1 MAEPPVAVVGAGLMG
16 SGIAACFAAAGHEV
30 AVHDPVEAS
39 LAAAPGRIATC
50 LEAMGIDGV
59 DGPTANEADAAAESA
74 PAGDAADAK
83 RPDRSPGAAAE
94 SHGAAINEALARVRY
109 EARPQDALAGAGFV
123 FEAAPENLKLKQ
135 EIFARLD
142 AIAAP
147 GCILASNSSAMRPTE
162 IAARAE
168 HPGRTVG
175 THWWN
180 PPHLVPL
187 VEVVRGERTA
197 DETVERTFDLLAAVG
212 KVPVRVD
219 LDKPGFVGNRLQHA
233 LWREAFQLVDEG
245 VCDAETIDT
254 VVKNGF
260 GPRLA
265 ALGPMENAD
274 LVGLE
279 LTLSIHDYLLP
290 RLTPPSQ
297 PSAGLRERIAAGRTG
312 MEAGEGWRRWPEGSR
327 DEVQAEVSRHLREA
341 AARRSGSEADDRA
354 AGRRDDGGAA
364 GPPAADLDER

>member
-1 MAEPPVAVVGAGLMG
+1 VAEPPVAVAVVGAGLMG

-30 AVHDPVEAS
+30 AVHDPIKAS
-39 LAAAPGRIATC
+39 LAAAPERVAAC
-50 LEAMGIDGV
+50 LEAMNG
-59 DGPTANEADAAAESA
+59 T
-74 PAGDAADAK
+74 
-83 RPDRSPGAAAE
+83 GAA
-94 SHGAAINEALARVRY
+94 ARVRY
-109 EARPQDALAGAGFV
+109 EARPQDALAGVGFV
-123 FEAAPENLKLKQ
+123 FEAAPEDLKLKQ

-147 GCILASNSSAMRPTE
+147 GAVLASNSSAIRPTE
-162 IAARAE
+162 IFARAE

-187 VEVVRGERTA
+187 VEVVRGERTSG
-197 DETVERTFDLLAAVG
+197 ETVERTLELLAAVG

-233 LWREAFQLVDEG
+233 LWREAFHLVDEG

-290 RLTPPSQ
+290 RLNPPSE
-297 PSAGLRERIAAGRTG
+297 PSAGLRERIASGRTG

-327 DEVQAEVSRHLREA
+327 DEVQASVSRHLREA
-341 AARRSGSEADDRA
+341 AAKRSGA
-354 AGRRDDGGAA
+354 ATA
-364 GPPAADLDER
+364 GDE

>member
-1 MAEPPVAVVGAGLMG
+1 VAEPPVAVVGAGLMG

-30 AVHDPVEAS
+30 AVHDPVPES
-39 LAAAPGRIATC
+39 LAAAPERVASC
-50 LEAMGIDGV
+50 LQAMGVG
-59 DGPTANEADAAAESA
+59 AD
-74 PAGDAADAK
+74 
-83 RPDRSPGAAAE
+83 GAAVDDSEANPALA
-94 SHGAAINEALARVRY
+94 GAVARVRY
-109 EARPQDALAGAGFV
+109 EVRPQDALAGAGFV

-162 IAARAE
+162 IAARVE

-187 VEVVRGERTA
+187 VEVVRGERTS

-245 VCDAETIDT
+245 VCDAETIDL

-290 RLTPPSQ
+290 RLTPPSE
-297 PSAGLRERIAAGRTG
+297 PSVGLRERIAAGRTG

-327 DEVQAEVSRHLREA
+327 DKVQAEVSRHLRESA
-341 AARRSGSEADDRA
+341 AKRSAS
-354 AGRRDDGGAA
+354 AGRVDDDAA
-364 GPPAADLDER
+364 GPGPRDFDAL

>member
-1 MAEPPVAVVGAGLMG
+1 VAEPPVAVVGAGLMG

-30 AVHDPVEAS
+30 AVHDPVAES
-39 LAAAPGRIATC
+39 LAAAPERIAGC
-50 LEAMGIDGV
+50 LDAMGASADGL
-59 DGPTANEADAAAESA
+59 
-74 PAGDAADAK
+74 
-83 RPDRSPGAAAE
+83 
-94 SHGAAINEALARVRY
+94 ALVRV

-123 FEAAPENLKLKQ
+123 FEAAPEDLKLKQ
-135 EIFARLD
+135 DIFARLD

-147 GCILASNSSAMRPTE
+147 GCVLASNSSAMRPTE

-187 VEVVRGERTA
+187 VEVVRGERTT
-197 DETVERTFDLLAAVG
+197 DETVERTFELLAAVG

-219 LDKPGFVGNRLQHA
+219 RDLPGFVGNRLQHA

-265 ALGPMENAD
+265 ALGPMENSD

-279 LTLSIHDYLLP
+279 LTLQIHEYLLP
-290 RLTPPSQ
+290 RLTPPSA
-297 PSAGLRERIAAGRTG
+297 PAAGLRERIADGRTG
-312 MEAGEGWRRWPEGSR
+312 MAAGEGWRRWPEGAAA
-327 DEVQAEVSRHLREA
+327 EVQAAVSAHLRETA
-341 AARRSGSEADDRA
+341 AA
-354 AGRRDDGGAA
+354 
-364 GPPAADLDER
+364 PPAARSERS

>member
-1 MAEPPVAVVGAGLMG
+1 VAEPPVAVVGAGLMG
-16 SGIAACFAAAGHEV
+16 SGIAACFIAAGHEV
-30 AVHDPVEAS
+30 AVHDPVAES
-39 LAAAPGRIATC
+39 LAAAPGRIKTC
-50 LEAMGIDGV
+50 LEAMGVG
-59 DGPTANEADAAAESA
+59 AADAAA
-74 PAGDAADAK
+74 DDQ
-83 RPDRSPGAAAE
+83 
-94 SHGAAINEALARVRY
+94 LAVVLGRVRF
-109 EARPQDALAGAGFV
+109 ESRPQDALAGATFV
-123 FEAAPENLKLKQ
+123 FEAAPEDLRLKQ

-162 IAARAE
+162 IAARVE
-168 HPGRTVG
+168 HPARTVG

-187 VEVVRGERTA
+187 VEVVRGERTS

-245 VCDAETIDT
+245 VCDAETIDL

-290 RLTPPSQ
+290 RLTPPSE

-312 MEAGEGWRRWPEGSR
+312 MEAGEGWRRWPAGSR
-327 DEVQAEVSRHLREA
+327 DEVQAQVSRHLREA
-341 AARRSGSEADDRA
+341 AAKRA
-354 AGRRDDGGAA
+354 GGAGGARDDEDTDAT
-364 GPPAADLDER
+364 

>member
-1 MAEPPVAVVGAGLMG
+1 VTEPSVAVVGAGLMG
-16 SGIAACFAAAGHEV
+16 SGIAACFAATGREV
-30 AVHDPVEAS
+30 AVHDPVEAA
-39 LAAAPGRIATC
+39 LAAAPERIADC
-50 LEAMGIDGV
+50 LETMG
-59 DGPTANEADAAAESA
+59 ADPAAGLALVRIES
-74 PAGDAADAK
+74 
-83 RPDRSPGAAAE
+83 
-94 SHGAAINEALARVRY
+94 
-109 EARPQDALAGAGFV
+109 RPQDAVAGAGFV
-123 FEAAPENLKLKQ
+123 FEAAPEDLRLKQ
-135 EIFARLD
+135 DIFARLD

-147 GCILASNSSAMRPTE
+147 GCVLASNSSALRPTE

-168 HPGRTVG
+168 HPGRCVG

-197 DETVERTFDLLAAVG
+197 EETVERTVELLAAVG
-212 KVPVRVD
+212 KVAVRVD
-219 LDKPGFVGNRLQHA
+219 RDLPGFVGNRLQHA

-245 VCDAETIDT
+245 VCDAETVDT

-290 RLTPPSQ
+290 RLTPPSE
-297 PSAGLRERIAAGRTG
+297 PSTGLRERIAAGRTG
-312 MEAGEGWRRWPEGSR
+312 MAAGEGWRRWPEGSR
-327 DEVQAEVSRHLREA
+327 EAVGAELSRHLREA
-341 AARRSGSEADDRA
+341 AARRTGEDS
-354 AGRRDDGGAA
+354 
-364 GPPAADLDER
+364 PAR

>member
-1 MAEPPVAVVGAGLMG
+1 VAEPPVAVVGAGLMG

-30 AVHDPVEAS
+30 AVHDPIKAS
-39 LAAAPGRIATC
+39 LAAAPERVAAC
-50 LEAMGIDGV
+50 LEAMGGA
-59 DGPTANEADAAAESA
+59 GAGADHS
-74 PAGDAADAK
+74 
-83 RPDRSPGAAAE
+83 GAAART
-94 SHGAAINEALARVRY
+94 SVAGAAARVRY
-109 EARPQDALAGAGFV
+109 EARPQDALAGVGFV
-123 FEAAPENLKLKQ
+123 FEAAPEDLKLKQ

-147 GCILASNSSAMRPTE
+147 GCILASNSSAIRPTE
-162 IAARAE
+162 IFARAE

-187 VEVVRGERTA
+187 VEVVRGERTTE
-197 DETVERTFDLLAAVG
+197 ETVERTFELLAAVG

-290 RLTPPSQ
+290 RLNPPSQ
-297 PSAGLRERIAAGRTG
+297 PSAGLRERIASGHTG

-327 DEVQAEVSRHLREA
+327 DEVQASVSRHLREA
-341 AARRSGSEADDRA
+341 AAKRSGAEA
-354 AGRRDDGGAA
+354 AG
-364 GPPAADLDER
+364 DE

>member
-1 MAEPPVAVVGAGLMG
+1 VAEPPVAVVGAGLMG

-30 AVHDPVEAS
+30 AVHDPIKAS
-39 LAAAPGRIATC
+39 LDAAPGRIADC
-50 LEAMGIDGV
+50 LAAMGIGDSAG
-59 DGPTANEADAAAESA
+59 ANGSEATTDL
-74 PAGDAADAK
+74 AG
-83 RPDRSPGAAAE
+83 
-94 SHGAAINEALARVRY
+94 ALSRVRY
-109 EARPQDALAGAGFV
+109 EARPKDALAGAGFV
-123 FEAAPENLKLKQ
+123 FEAAPEDLKLKQ

-147 GCILASNSSAMRPTE
+147 GTVLASNSSAIRPTE
-162 IAARAE
+162 IFARVE

-187 VEVVRGERTA
+187 VEVVRGERT
-197 DETVERTFDLLAAVG
+197 DEATVERAFDLLAAVG
-212 KVPVRVD
+212 KVPVKVD

-290 RLTPPSQ
+290 RLNPPSQ
-297 PSAGLRERIAAGRTG
+297 PSAGLRERIAAGHTG

-327 DEVQAEVSRHLREA
+327 DEVQASVSRHLREA
-341 AARRSGSEADDRA
+341 AAKRPGTGN
-354 AGRRDDGGAA
+354 AGA
-364 GPPAADLDER
+364 E

>member
-30 AVHDPVEAS
+30 AVHDPVAES
-39 LAAAPGRIATC
+39 LAAAPGRIETC
-50 LEAMGIDGV
+50 LEAMGVGPADGAV
-59 DGPTANEADAAAESA
+59 GDGPLATAL
-74 PAGDAADAK
+74 G
-83 RPDRSPGAAAE
+83 
-94 SHGAAINEALARVRY
+94 RVRY
-109 EARPQDALAGAGFV
+109 EPRPQDALAGAGFV
-123 FEAAPENLKLKQ
+123 FEAAPEDLRLKQ

-162 IAARAE
+162 IAARVE

-187 VEVVRGERTA
+187 VEVVRGERTSE
-197 DETVERTFDLLAAVG
+197 ETVERTFDLLAAVG

-290 RLTPPSQ
+290 RLNPPSE
-297 PSAGLRERIAAGRTG
+297 PSTGLRERIATGRTG

-327 DEVQAEVSRHLREA
+327 DEVQAKVSRHLREA
-341 AARRSGSEADDRA
+341 AAKRA
-354 AGRRDDGGAA
+354 AAEGA
-364 GPPAADLDER
+364 GDPDSR

>member
-1 MAEPPVAVVGAGLMG
+1 MEERNRAEPPVAVIGAGLMG
-16 SGIAACFAAAGHEV
+16 SGIAACFAAAGYEV
-30 AVHDPVEAS
+30 AVHDPVPEA
-39 LAAAPGRIATC
+39 LAAAPARIAGC
-50 LEAMGIDGV
+50 LEAMG
-59 DGPTANEADAAAESA
+59 A
-74 PAGDAADAK
+74 AADAI
-83 RPDRSPGAAAE
+83 AAVRVE
-94 SHGAAINEALARVRY
+94 S
-109 EARPQDALAGAGFV
+109 RPQDAVASAGFV
-123 FEAAPENLKLKQ
+123 FEAAPEDLELKQ

-162 IAARAE
+162 IFARAE
-168 HPGRTVG
+168 HAGRTVG

-187 VEVVRGERTA
+187 VEVVRGERT
-197 DETVERTFDLLAAVG
+197 DEETFERTFELLAAVG
-212 KVPVRVD
+212 KVPVRVERD
-219 LDKPGFVGNRLQHA
+219 PAGFVGNRLQHA

-279 LTLSIHDYLLP
+279 LTLSIHSYLLP
-290 RLTPPSQ
+290 RLTPPSE
-297 PSAGLRERIAAGRTG
+297 PAAGLRERIADGRTG
-312 MEAGEGWRRWPEGSR
+312 MAAGEGWRRWPEGSPER
-327 DEVQAEVSRHLREA
+327 VQAEVSEHLREA
-341 AARRSGSEADDRA
+341 AARRA
-354 AGRRDDGGAA
+354 AAA
-364 GPPAADLDER
+364 PDKP

>member
-30 AVHDPVEAS
+30 AVHDPVAES
-39 LAAAPGRIATC
+39 LAAAPERVAVS
-50 LEAMGIDGV
+50 LAAMLGAEPSRG
-59 DGPTANEADAAAESA
+59 TAAR
-74 PAGDAADAK
+74 DAADAD
-83 RPDRSPGAAAE
+83 RGSTPD
-94 SHGAAINEALARVRY
+94 AAIADALARVRY
-109 EARPQDALAGAGFV
+109 ESRPQEALAGAGFV

-162 IAARAE
+162 IAARVE

-187 VEVVRGERTA
+187 VEVVRGERTS

-245 VCDAETIDT
+245 VCDAETIDL

-290 RLTPPSQ
+290 RLTPPSE
-297 PSAGLRERIAAGRTG
+297 PSAGLRERIADGRTG
-312 MEAGEGWRRWPEGSR
+312 MAAGEGWRRWPEGSR
-327 DEVQAEVSRHLREA
+327 DKVQAEVSRHLRESAAKRA
-341 AARRSGSEADDRA
+341 AAEPDSR
-354 AGRRDDGGAA
+354 
-364 GPPAADLDER
+364 

>member
-1 MAEPPVAVVGAGLMG
+1 VAEPPVAVVGAGLMG

-30 AVHDPVEAS
+30 AVHDPVAESLSAAPERVAASLRAMGVEAS
-39 LAAAPGRIATC
+39 
-50 LEAMGIDGV
+50 
-59 DGPTANEADAAAESA
+59 AE
-74 PAGDAADAK
+74 
-83 RPDRSPGAAAE
+83 
-94 SHGAAINEALARVRY
+94 VRF

-123 FEAAPENLKLKQ
+123 FEAAPEDLRLKQ

-162 IAARAE
+162 IAARVE

-187 VEVVRGERTA
+187 VEVVRGERTS

-254 VVKNGF
+254 VVKSGF

-290 RLTPPSQ
+290 RLTPPSES
-297 PSAGLRERIAAGRTG
+297 SAGLRERIADGRTG

-327 DEVQAEVSRHLREA
+327 DMVQAEVSRHLREA
-341 AARRSGSEADDRA
+341 NAKRSPA
-354 AGRRDDGGAA
+354 AGRRVDGDAGDSDRGGHGADAA
-364 GPPAADLDER
+364 GPNAADR

>member
-1 MAEPPVAVVGAGLMG
+1 MEERTPVAVVGAGLMG
-16 SGIAACFAAAGHEV
+16 SGIAACFAAAGHDV
-30 AVHDPVEAS
+30 AVHDPIKASLDAAPERVAAS
-39 LAAAPGRIATC
+39 LAAMSGAG
-50 LEAMGIDGV
+50 
-59 DGPTANEADAAAESA
+59 ADASEAVAE
-74 PAGDAADAK
+74 
-83 RPDRSPGAAAE
+83 AAAR
-94 SHGAAINEALARVRY
+94 LRF
-109 EARPQDALAGAGFV
+109 EARPQEAVAGAGFV
-123 FEAAPENLKLKQ
+123 FEAAPEDLGLKQ

-147 GCILASNSSAMRPTE
+147 GCILASNSSAIRPTE
-162 IAARAE
+162 IFARVE

-187 VEVVRGERTA
+187 VEVVRGERSSA
-197 DETVERTFDLLAAVG
+197 ETVERTFELLASVG

-254 VVKNGF
+254 VVKAGF

-290 RLTPPSQ
+290 RLTPPSE
-297 PSAGLRERIAAGRTG
+297 PSTGLRERIDSGRTG
-312 MEAGEGWRRWPEGSR
+312 MAAGEGWRRWPEGAR

-341 AARRSGSEADDRA
+341 AERRA
-354 AGRRDDGGAA
+354 AAEKSNGR
-364 GPPAADLDER
+364 

>member
-1 MAEPPVAVVGAGLMG
+1 VAEPPVAVVGAGLMG

-30 AVHDPVEAS
+30 AVHDPVKAALDGAPERVAESLRAMGVGAGAEAGDDPEAGS
-39 LAAAPGRIATC
+39 AAVAAA
-50 LEAMGIDGV
+50 L
-59 DGPTANEADAAAESA
+59 
-74 PAGDAADAK
+74 
-83 RPDRSPGAAAE
+83 
-94 SHGAAINEALARVRY
+94 ALVRF
-109 EARPQDALAGAGFV
+109 EPRPQDAVASAGFV
-123 FEAAPENLKLKQ
+123 FEAAPEDLGLKQ
-135 EIFARLD
+135 DIFARLD

-147 GCILASNSSAMRPTE
+147 GCVLASNSSALRPTE
-162 IAARAE
+162 IAARAQ
-168 HPGRTVG
+168 HPGRCVG

-187 VEVVRGERTA
+187 VEVIRGAGTTDA
-197 DETVERTFDLLAAVG
+197 TVERTFDLLAAVG

-219 LDKPGFVGNRLQHA
+219 RDLPGFVGNRLQHA

-279 LTLSIHDYLLP
+279 LTLSIHEYLLP
-290 RLTPPSQ
+290 RLTPPTE
-297 PSAGLRERIAAGRTG
+297 PAAGLRERIADGRTG
-312 MEAGEGWRRWPEGSR
+312 MAAGEGWRRWPEGSR
-327 DEVQAEVSRHLREA
+327 ERVQAEVSAHLREA
-341 AARRSGSEADDRA
+341 AAKRR
-354 AGRRDDGGAA
+354 
-364 GPPAADLDER
+364 

>member
-1 MAEPPVAVVGAGLMG
+1 VAEPPVAVVGAGLMG

-30 AVHDPVEAS
+30 AVHDPQPEA

-50 LEAMGIDGV
+50 LEAIGA
-59 DGPTANEADAAAESA
+59 PADALASV
-74 PAGDAADAK
+74 
-83 RPDRSPGAAAE
+83 RV
-94 SHGAAINEALARVRY
+94 EALPR
-109 EARPQDALAGAGFV
+109 DALAGAGFV
-123 FEAAPENLKLKQ
+123 FEAAPEDMKLKQ

-147 GCILASNSSAMRPTE
+147 GCVLASNSSAMRPTE
-162 IAARAE
+162 IAARVE

-187 VEVVRGERTA
+187 VEVVRGERTT
-197 DETVERTFDLLAAVG
+197 DETVERTFELLAAVG
-212 KVPVRVD
+212 KVPVRVERD
-219 LDKPGFVGNRLQHA
+219 LPGFVGNRLQHA

-265 ALGPMENAD
+265 ALGPMENSD

-279 LTLSIHDYLLP
+279 LTLSIHEYLLP
-290 RLTPPSQ
+290 RLTPPSE
-297 PSAGLRERIAAGRTG
+297 PAAGLRERIAAGRTG
-312 MEAGEGWRRWPEGSR
+312 MAAGEGWRRWPEGSAER
-327 DEVQAEVSRHLREA
+327 VQAEVSAHLREA
-341 AARRSGSEADDRA
+341 AAGRA
-354 AGRRDDGGAA
+354 AAR
-364 GPPAADLDER
+364 PEQS

>member
-1 MAEPPVAVVGAGLMG
+1 VAEPPVAVVGAGLMG

-30 AVHDPVEAS
+30 AVHDPIKAS
-39 LAAAPGRIATC
+39 LAAAPERVATC
-50 LEAMGIDGV
+50 LEAMGGAGAGAD
-59 DGPTANEADAAAESA
+59 DAAAGTRTPIA
-74 PAGDAADAK
+74 DPA
-83 RPDRSPGAAAE
+83 
-94 SHGAAINEALARVRY
+94 ARVRY
-109 EARPQDALAGAGFV
+109 ESRPQDALAGVGFV
-123 FEAAPENLKLKQ
+123 FEAAPEDLKLKQ

-147 GCILASNSSAMRPTE
+147 GCILASNSSAIRPTE
-162 IAARAE
+162 IFARAE

-187 VEVVRGERTA
+187 VEVVRGERTT
-197 DETVERTFDLLAAVG
+197 DETVERTFELLAAVG

-290 RLTPPSQ
+290 RLNPPSQ
-297 PSAGLRERIAAGRTG
+297 PSAGLRERIASGRTG

-327 DEVQAEVSRHLREA
+327 DEVQASVSRHLREA
-341 AARRSGSEADDRA
+341 AAKRSGAEA
-354 AGRRDDGGAA
+354 AG
-364 GPPAADLDER
+364 DE

>member
-30 AVHDPVEAS
+30 AVHDPVAGS
-39 LAAAPGRIATC
+39 LAAAPERIATC
-50 LEAMGIDGV
+50 LEAMG
-59 DGPTANEADAAAESA
+59 ADA
-74 PAGDAADAK
+74 
-83 RPDRSPGAAAE
+83 
-94 SHGAAINEALARVRY
+94 EALASVRV

-123 FEAAPENLKLKQ
+123 FEAAPEDLKLKQ
-135 EIFARLD
+135 DIFARLD

-147 GCILASNSSAMRPTE
+147 GCVLASNSSAMRPTE

-187 VEVVRGERTA
+187 VEVVRGERTT
-197 DETVERTFDLLAAVG
+197 DETVERTFELLAAVG

-219 LDKPGFVGNRLQHA
+219 RDLPGFVGNRLQHA

-254 VVKNGF
+254 VVKAGF

-265 ALGPMENAD
+265 ALGPMENSD

-279 LTLSIHDYLLP
+279 LTLSIHEYLLP
-290 RLTPPSQ
+290 RLTPPSA
-297 PSAGLRERIAAGRTG
+297 PATGLRERIADGRTG
-312 MEAGEGWRRWPEGSR
+312 MAAGEGWRRWPEGAAA
-327 DEVQAEVSRHLREA
+327 EVQAEVSAHLREA
-341 AARRSGSEADDRA
+341 AAKRA
-354 AGRRDDGGAA
+354 AARS
-364 GPPAADLDER
+364 ERS

>member
-1 MAEPPVAVVGAGLMG
+1 VAEPPVAVVGAGLMG

-30 AVHDPVEAS
+30 AVHDPVAVS
-39 LAAAPGRIATC
+39 LAAAPDRVTTF
-50 LEAMGIDGV
+50 LEAMGVGV
-59 DGPTANEADAAAESA
+59 D
-74 PAGDAADAK
+74 DAADDAGAGA
-83 RPDRSPGAAAE
+83 PG
-94 SHGAAINEALARVRY
+94 SVVEAGARVRY

-123 FEAAPENLKLKQ
+123 FEAAPEDLKLKQ

-147 GCILASNSSAMRPTE
+147 GCILASNSSAIRPTE

-168 HPGRTVG
+168 RPGRTVG

-187 VEVVRGERTA
+187 VEVVRGEHTT
-197 DETVERTFDLLAAVG
+197 DETVERTFELLAAVG

-290 RLTPPSQ
+290 RLNPPSQ
-297 PSAGLRERIAAGRTG
+297 SSAGLRERIAAGRTG

-327 DEVQAEVSRHLREA
+327 DEVQAALSRHLREA
-341 AARRSGSEADDRA
+341 AAKRSA
-354 AGRRDDGGAA
+354 AEDAGG
-364 GPPAADLDER
+364 G

>member
-30 AVHDPVEAS
+30 AVHDPVAES
-39 LAAAPGRIATC
+39 LAAAPDRVATS
-50 LEAMGIDGV
+50 LAAMQGARRDDDAEARSSDDGGAVTPGV
-59 DGPTANEADAAAESA
+59 D
-74 PAGDAADAK
+74 PAIAV
-83 RPDRSPGAAAE
+83 
-94 SHGAAINEALARVRY
+94 ALSRVRC
-109 EARPQDALAGAGFV
+109 EPRPQEALAGAGFV
-123 FEAAPENLKLKQ
+123 FEAAPEDLKLKQ

-147 GCILASNSSAMRPTE
+147 GCILASNSSAIRPTE

-187 VEVVRGERTA
+187 VEVVRGERTSE
-197 DETVERTFDLLAAVG
+197 ETVARTFDLLAAVG
-212 KVPVRVD
+212 KVPVKVD
-219 LDKPGFVGNRLQHA
+219 LDRPGFVGNRLQHA

-265 ALGPMENAD
+265 ALGPMENSD

-290 RLTPPSQ
+290 RLNPPSQ
-297 PSAGLRERIAAGRTG
+297 PSPGLRERIAAGHTG
-312 MEAGEGWRRWPEGSR
+312 MDAGEGWRRWPEGSR
-327 DEVQAEVSRHLREA
+327 DEVQAQISRHLREA
-341 AARRSGSEADDRA
+341 AARRPGADR
-354 AGRRDDGGAA
+354 
-364 GPPAADLDER
+364 

>member
-1 MAEPPVAVVGAGLMG
+1 MAESTVAVVGAGLMG
-16 SGIAACFAAAGHEV
+16 SGIAACFAAAGYEV
-30 AVHDPVEAS
+30 AVHDPIKAA
-39 LAAAPGRIATC
+39 LAAAPKRVLAS
-50 LEAMGIDGV
+50 LEAMGGPGADARDGAATSRT
-59 DGPTANEADAAAESA
+59 PFADAA
-74 PAGDAADAK
+74 
-83 RPDRSPGAAAE
+83 
-94 SHGAAINEALARVRY
+94 ARVRY
-109 EARPQDALAGAGFV
+109 ESRPQKALAGAGFV
-123 FEAAPENLKLKQ
+123 FEAAPEDLKLKQ
-135 EIFARLD
+135 EILARLD

-147 GCILASNSSAMRPTE
+147 GAILASNSSAIRPTE
-162 IAARAE
+162 IFARVE

-187 VEVVRGERTA
+187 VEVVRGERTSDA
-197 DETVERTFDLLAAVG
+197 TVERTFELLAAVG

-279 LTLSIHDYLLP
+279 LTLSIHAYLLP
-290 RLTPPSQ
+290 RLNPPSQ

-327 DEVQAEVSRHLREA
+327 DEVQASVSRHLREA
-341 AARRSGSEADDRA
+341 AAKRSGVEN
-354 AGRRDDGGAA
+354 AGG
-364 GPPAADLDER
+364 E

>member
-1 MAEPPVAVVGAGLMG
+1 M
-16 SGIAACFAAAGHEV
+16 
-30 AVHDPVEAS
+30 
-39 LAAAPGRIATC
+39 
-50 LEAMGIDGV
+50 
-59 DGPTANEADAAAESA
+59 
-74 PAGDAADAK
+74 
-83 RPDRSPGAAAE
+83 
-94 SHGAAINEALARVRY
+94 
-109 EARPQDALAGAGFV
+109 AGAGFV
-123 FEAAPENLKLKQ
+123 FEAAPEDLKLKQ

-147 GCILASNSSAMRPTE
+147 GCILASNSSAIRPTE
-162 IAARAE
+162 IFARAE

-187 VEVVRGERTA
+187 VEVVRGERTD

-290 RLTPPSQ
+290 RLNPPSQ
-297 PSAGLRERIAAGRTG
+297 PSTGLRERIDSGRTG

-327 DEVQAEVSRHLREA
+327 DEVQASVSRHLREA
-341 AARRSGSEADDRA
+341 AAKRSGAET
-354 AGRRDDGGAA
+354 
-364 GPPAADLDER
+364 PAASERRRR

>member
-1 MAEPPVAVVGAGLMG
+1 MEESSPPSLSAAEAPIAVAVVGGGLMG

-30 AVHDPVEAS
+30 AVHDPVAKS
-39 LAAAPGRIATC
+39 LAAAPQRVAGS
-50 LEAMGIDGV
+50 LEAMG
-59 DGPTANEADAAAESA
+59 ADA
-74 PAGDAADAK
+74 
-83 RPDRSPGAAAE
+83 
-94 SHGAAINEALARVRY
+94 EALSRVRF
-109 EARPQDALAGAGFV
+109 EARPQGALAGAGFV
-123 FEAAPENLKLKQ
+123 FEAAPEDLRLKQ

-147 GCILASNSSAMRPTE
+147 GAILASNSSAIRPTE
-162 IAARAE
+162 IFARVE

-187 VEVVRGERTA
+187 VEVVRGERTE
-197 DETVERTFDLLAAVG
+197 DDTVERTFDLLAAVG
-212 KVPVRVD
+212 KVPVRVG

-290 RLTPPSQ
+290 RLNPPSE
-297 PSAGLRERIAAGRTG
+297 PSTGLRERIAAGHTG
-312 MEAGEGWRRWPEGSR
+312 MEAGEGWRRWPAGSR
-327 DEVQAEVSRHLREA
+327 DAVQASVSRHLREA
-341 AARRSGSEADDRA
+341 AARRSDAEDAP
-354 AGRRDDGGAA
+354 GG
-364 GPPAADLDER
+364 

>member
-16 SGIAACFAAAGHEV
+16 SGIAACFAAAGHDV
-30 AVHDPVEAS
+30 AVHDPIKAS
-39 LAAAPGRIATC
+39 LAAAPERVAAS
-50 LEAMGIDGV
+50 LEAMS
-59 DGPTANEADAAAESA
+59 GPGAGTSTADAA
-74 PAGDAADAK
+74 
-83 RPDRSPGAAAE
+83 
-94 SHGAAINEALARVRY
+94 ARVRY
-109 EARPQDALAGAGFV
+109 EARPQDAVAGAGFV
-123 FEAAPENLKLKQ
+123 FEAAPEDLKLKQ

-147 GCILASNSSAMRPTE
+147 GCILASNSSAIRPTE
-162 IAARAE
+162 IFARAE

-187 VEVVRGERTA
+187 VEVVRGERTS
-197 DETVERTFDLLAAVG
+197 DETVERTFELLAAVG

-290 RLTPPSQ
+290 RLNPPSQ
-297 PSAGLRERIAAGRTG
+297 PSTGLRERIDSGRTG

-327 DEVQAEVSRHLREA
+327 DEVQASVSRHLREA
-341 AARRSGSEADDRA
+341 AAKRSGAEN
-354 AGRRDDGGAA
+354 AGG
-364 GPPAADLDER
+364 E

>member
-1 MAEPPVAVVGAGLMG
+1 MSETAQPPVAVVGAGLMG
-16 SGIAACFAAAGHEV
+16 CGIAACFAAAGHEV
-30 AVHDPVEAS
+30 AVHDPMEAA
-39 LAAAPGRIATC
+39 LAAAPERVASA
-50 LEAMGIDGV
+50 LEAMGTGEGHGEG
-59 DGPTANEADAAAESA
+59 GPDPFS
-74 PAGDAADAK
+74 
-83 RPDRSPGAAAE
+83 S
-94 SHGAAINEALARVRY
+94 SSALAHVRF
-109 EARPQDALAGAGFV
+109 ESRPQDAIAGADFV
-123 FEAAPENLKLKQ
+123 FEAAPEDLRLKQ

-147 GCILASNSSAMRPTE
+147 GCILASNSSSMRPTE

-187 VEVVRGERTA
+187 VEVIRGESTSEA
-197 DETVERTFDLLAAVG
+197 TFERTFDLLAAIG

-219 LDKPGFVGNRLQHA
+219 RDPPGFVGNRLQHA

-265 ALGPMENAD
+265 ALGPMENSD

-279 LTLSIHDYLLP
+279 LTLQIHEYLLP

-297 PSAGLRERIAAGRTG
+297 PSKGLRDRIAAGHTG
-312 MEAGEGWRRWPEGSR
+312 MAAGEGWRTWPEGSR
-327 DEVQAEVSRHLREA
+327 ERVGAELAEHLRA
-341 AARRSGSEADDRA
+341 AASKRSS
-354 AGRRDDGGAA
+354 
-364 GPPAADLDER
+364 

>member
-30 AVHDPVEAS
+30 AVHDPVAES
-39 LAAAPGRIATC
+39 LAAAPGRIAEC
-50 LEAMGIDGV
+50 LRALGV
-59 DGPTANEADAAAESA
+59 GA
-74 PAGDAADAK
+74 AGDASDDGAEDAALT
-83 RPDRSPGAAAE
+83 AAL
-94 SHGAAINEALARVRY
+94 SRVHY
-109 EARPQDALAGAGFV
+109 EARPRDAVVGAGFV
-123 FEAAPENLKLKQ
+123 FEAAPEDLALKQ
-135 EIFARLD
+135 EIFARLG

-147 GCILASNSSAMRPTE
+147 GCILASNSSAIRPTE

-187 VEVVRGERTA
+187 VEVIRGERTS

-212 KVPVRVD
+212 KVPVRVERD
-219 LDKPGFVGNRLQHA
+219 VPGFVGNRLQHA

-245 VCDAETIDT
+245 VCDAETIDA

-290 RLTPPSQ
+290 RLNPPSQ
-297 PSAGLRERIAAGRTG
+297 PSPGLRERIAAGRTG

-327 DEVQAEVSRHLREA
+327 EQVQASVSHHLREA
-341 AARRSGSEADDRA
+341 AAKRSGAEG
-354 AGRRDDGGAA
+354 AGG
-364 GPPAADLDER
+364 E

>member
-1 MAEPPVAVVGAGLMG
+1 VAEPPVAVVGAGLMG

-30 AVHDPVEAS
+30 AIHDPVAAA
-39 LAAAPGRIATC
+39 LAAVPSRIAGC
-50 LEAMGIDGV
+50 LEAMGLVDDGRQGGL
-59 DGPTANEADAAAESA
+59 DGSA
-74 PAGDAADAK
+74 PA
-83 RPDRSPGAAAE
+83 
-94 SHGAAINEALARVRY
+94 ALARVRC

-123 FEAAPENLKLKQ
+123 FEAAPEDLRLKQ

-147 GCILASNSSAMRPTE
+147 GCILASNSSAIRPTE

-197 DETVERTFDLLAAVG
+197 EATVARTFDLLAAVG

-219 LDKPGFVGNRLQHA
+219 RDKPGFVGNRLQHA

-297 PSAGLRERIAAGRTG
+297 PSTGLRERIAAGHTG
-312 MEAGEGWRRWPEGSR
+312 MAAGEGWRRWPAGAR
-327 DEVQAEVSRHLREA
+327 DEVQASVSRHLREVA
-341 AARRSGSEADDRA
+341 AKRSGS
-354 AGRRDDGGAA
+354 AGAGG
-364 GPPAADLDER
+364 

>member
-1 MAEPPVAVVGAGLMG
+1 VAEPPVAVVGAGLMG

-30 AVHDPVEAS
+30 AVHDPIKAS
-39 LAAAPGRIATC
+39 LAAAPERVGGS
-50 LEAMGIDGV
+50 LEAMGVEG
-59 DGPTANEADAAAESA
+59 AEA
-74 PAGDAADAK
+74 P
-83 RPDRSPGAAAE
+83 
-94 SHGAAINEALARVRY
+94 ARVRY
-109 EARPQDALAGAGFV
+109 ESRPQDALAGAAFV
-123 FEAAPENLKLKQ
+123 FEAAPEDLKLKQ

-147 GCILASNSSAMRPTE
+147 GCILASNSSAIRPTE
-162 IAARAE
+162 IFARAE

-180 PPHLVPL
+180 PPHLMPL

-197 DETVERTFDLLAAVG
+197 DETVERTFELLGAVG

-290 RLTPPSQ
+290 RLNPPSQ
-297 PSAGLRERIAAGRTG
+297 PSEGLRERIAAGRTG
-312 MEAGEGWRRWPEGSR
+312 MEAGEGWRSWPAGARE
-327 DEVQAEVSRHLREA
+327 EVQADVSRHLREA
-341 AARRSGSEADDRA
+341 AAKRA
-354 AGRRDDGGAA
+354 GG
-364 GPPAADLDER
+364 E

>member
-1 MAEPPVAVVGAGLMG
+1 MTEPPVVAVVGAGLMG
-16 SGIAACFAAAGHEV
+16 SGIAACFLAAGHEV
-30 AVHDPVEAS
+30 AVHDPVEAA
-39 LAAAPGRIATC
+39 LAAAPERVAGF
-50 LEAMGIDGV
+50 LGAMG
-59 DGPTANEADAAAESA
+59 AEPA
-74 PAGDAADAK
+74 PA
-83 RPDRSPGAAAE
+83 
-94 SHGAAINEALARVRY
+94 LASLRT
-109 EARPQDALAGAGFV
+109 EARPQDAVAGAGFV
-123 FEAAPENLKLKQ
+123 FEAAPEDLRLKQ

-147 GCILASNSSAMRPTE
+147 GCVLASNSSALRPTE

-168 HPGRTVG
+168 HPGRCVG

-197 DETVERTFDLLAAVG
+197 ESTVARTFELLAAVG
-212 KVPVRVD
+212 KVPVRVERD
-219 LDKPGFVGNRLQHA
+219 LPGFVGNRLQHA

-254 VVKNGF
+254 VVKSGF

-290 RLTPPSQ
+290 RLRPPSE
-297 PSAGLRERIAAGRTG
+297 PSPGLRERIADGRTG
-312 MEAGEGWRRWPEGSR
+312 MAAGEGWRSWPEGSR
-327 DEVQAEVSRHLREA
+327 ERVQAEVSEHLREVA
-341 AARRSGSEADDRA
+341 ERRARPSPAPD
-354 AGRRDDGGAA
+354 AGRR
-364 GPPAADLDER
+364 PAT

>member
-1 MAEPPVAVVGAGLMG
+1 VAEPPVAVVGAGLMG

-30 AVHDPVEAS
+30 AVHDPVAES
-39 LAAAPGRIATC
+39 LAAAPQRVAAA
-50 LEAMGIDGV
+50 LAAMSAGADDSDADPEPRQGAAV
-59 DGPTANEADAAAESA
+59 RGPADAGRGSERD
-74 PAGDAADAK
+74 DAV
-83 RPDRSPGAAAE
+83 
-94 SHGAAINEALARVRY
+94 ALARVRY
-109 EARPQDALAGAGFV
+109 EPRPQDAVAGAGFV
-123 FEAAPENLKLKQ
+123 FEAAPEDLTLKQ

-147 GCILASNSSAMRPTE
+147 GCILASNSSALRPTE
-162 IAARAE
+162 IFARAE

-187 VEVVRGERTA
+187 VEVVRGERTS

-219 LDKPGFVGNRLQHA
+219 RDVPGFVGNRLQHA

-265 ALGPMENAD
+265 VLGPMENAD

-290 RLTPPSQ
+290 RLTPPSE
-297 PSAGLRERIAAGRTG
+297 PSAGLRERIAAGHAG
-312 MEAGEGWRRWPEGSR
+312 MGAGEGWRRWPEGSR
-327 DEVQAEVSRHLREA
+327 DEVQALVSRHLRA
-341 AARRSGSEADDRA
+341 AAAKRSS
-354 AGRRDDGGAA
+354 GGAA
-364 GPPAADLDER
+364 GDRTDAAAGRSPADPGGE

>member
-30 AVHDPVEAS
+30 AVHDPVAESLSSAPDRVAAS
-39 LAAAPGRIATC
+39 
-50 LEAMGIDGV
+50 LEAMGAGS
-59 DGPTANEADAAAESA
+59 ADAGS
-74 PAGDAADAK
+74 GDAATEAADR
-83 RPDRSPGAAAE
+83 RPRTTLG
-94 SHGAAINEALARVRY
+94 RVRY

-162 IAARAE
+162 IAARVE
-168 HPGRTVG
+168 HPARTVG

-187 VEVVRGERTA
+187 VEVVRGERTSE
-197 DETVERTFDLLAAVG
+197 ETVERTFDLLAAVG

-290 RLTPPSQ
+290 RLTPPSG
-297 PSAGLRERIAAGRTG
+297 PSTGLRERIAAGHTG
-312 MEAGEGWRRWPEGSR
+312 MEAGEGWRRWPAGSR
-327 DEVQAEVSRHLREA
+327 EEAQAEVSRHLREA
-341 AARRSGSEADDRA
+341 AEKRARTDSARTEDA
-354 AGRRDDGGAA
+354 AGRSRDEGSGAEDATGGP
-364 GPPAADLDER
+364 GSE

>member
-1 MAEPPVAVVGAGLMG
+1 MEESTPRGLSAAEPPVAVVGAGLMG

-30 AVHDPVEAS
+30 AVHDPIKAS
-39 LAAAPGRIATC
+39 LAAAPERVAAS
-50 LEAMGIDGV
+50 LEAMGIG
-59 DGPTANEADAAAESA
+59 ADAAS
-74 PAGDAADAK
+74 
-83 RPDRSPGAAAE
+83 
-94 SHGAAINEALARVRY
+94 RVRY
-109 EARPQDALAGAGFV
+109 EARPREALAGAGFV
-123 FEAAPENLKLKQ
+123 FEAAPEDLPLKQ

-147 GCILASNSSAMRPTE
+147 GCILASNSSAIRPTE
-162 IAARAE
+162 IFARVG
-168 HPGRTVG
+168 HPARTVG

-187 VEVVRGERTA
+187 VEVVRGERTSE
-197 DETVERTFDLLAAVG
+197 ETVERTFDLLAAVG

-290 RLTPPSQ
+290 RLTPPSE
-297 PSAGLRERIAAGRTG
+297 PSTGLRERIATGRTG
-312 MEAGEGWRRWPEGSR
+312 MEAGEGWRRWPAGSR
-327 DEVQAEVSRHLREA
+327 DEVQASVSRHLREA
-341 AARRSGSEADDRA
+341 AARR
-354 AGRRDDGGAA
+354 AGAENA
-364 GPPAADLDER
+364 GEE